1 MDKDR
6 REELKAT
13 MKWAEDEM
21 KKSDFD
27 PFSDHGSWVTFKW
40 SDAKKQLD
48 ENPEEI
54 VDPATIGRGTGE
66 LFGFRFEL
74 D

>member
-1 MDKDR
+1 
-6 REELKAT
+6 
-13 MKWAEDEM
+13 
-21 KKSDFD
+21 
-27 PFSDHGSWVTFKW
+27 
-40 SDAKKQLD
+40 LD

-74 D
+74 DWYLKDYLEKDNLFCLLLIQLIVL